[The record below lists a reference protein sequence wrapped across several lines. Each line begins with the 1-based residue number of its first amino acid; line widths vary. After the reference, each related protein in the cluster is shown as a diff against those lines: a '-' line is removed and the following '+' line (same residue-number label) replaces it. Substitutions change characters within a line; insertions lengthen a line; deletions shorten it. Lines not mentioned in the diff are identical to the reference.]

1 MCSNGGSKAFWLIM
15 WIIIIFVLVNIF
27 LIMDYCKYLVKSKVI
42 PYLEDDN
49 QIEFGEYSIFAE
61 DKNEDED
68 DEDDED
74 MPDSDNDSIV
84 IDDDTVETLDITE
97 VMDSDDDK

>member
-1 MCSNGGSKAFWLIM
+1 MKMNLI
-15 WIIIIFVLVNIF
+15 
-27 LIMDYCKYLVKSKVI
+27 
-42 PYLEDDN
+42 DD
-49 QIEFGEYSIFAE
+49 E
-61 DKNEDED
+61 NELED

>member
-1 MCSNGGSKAFWLIM
+1 MKTCRLTHFQIHRQQ
-15 WIIIIFVLVNIF
+15 F
-27 LIMDYCKYLVKSKVI
+27 D
-42 PYLEDDN
+42 ED
-49 QIEFGEYSIFAE
+49 EFDDE
-61 DKNEDED
+61 NELED